1 MIAMRSLLSGIAAAI
16 LLCAVASAQEGAD
29 FYKGKTVNYI
39 VATPPG
45 GGYDSYGRM
54 VAEYMQKYLPGSTFV
69 VKNVPGGGH
78 LIGANAIYA
87 ARPDGLTVGTFNIGL
102 MYSQLTGQPNVKFD
116 LLQFSWIGKAA
127 SDPRVV
133 VVASQSKVMNWKDV
147 VEQTQPLSF
156 GAAGIGSASY
166 LETVIL
172 ATALKLPINIRSGYT
187 GSDDQIAMRR
197 GEIVGAIASRAAY
210 EQFVKNGFGRVV
222 AQIGGSEK
230 DAPQLATLVAD
241 PRGRELV
248 SLVQFQGDIARL
260 TAGPPHIAAPQLGAL
275 RDAYR
280 NALEDR
286 DLRARAEKLERP
298 VEPLYGDDVLQSL
311 RVALDQKPE
320 TIQILKDA
328 LNARKR

>member
-1 MIAMRSLLSGIAAAI
+1 MIVMRSLMSGIAGA
-16 LLCAVASAQEGAD
+16 LLCGFAFAQDGSD

-45 GGYDSYGRM
+45 GGYDAYGRM

-69 VKNVPGGGH
+69 VKNVPGGSH
-78 LIGANAIYA
+78 AIGANAIYA
-87 ARPDGLTVGTFNIGL
+87 ARPDGLTVGSFNIGL

-127 SDPRVV
+127 SDPRVI
-133 VVASQSKVMNWKDV
+133 VVASQSGVMDWKDLV
-147 VEQTQPLSF
+147 AQTQPLGF
-156 GAAGIGSASY
+156 AVAGLGSASY
-166 LETVIL
+166 LESVIL
-172 ATALKLPINIRSGYT
+172 KNGLKLPVTIRSGYMGT
-187 GSDDQIAMRR
+187 DDQVAMRR
-197 GEIVGAIASRAAY
+197 GEVAGAIASRAAY
-210 EQFVKNGFGRVV
+210 EQFIKSGFGRVV

-230 DAPQLATLVAD
+230 DAPQLATLVSD
-241 PRGRELV
+241 PRGRELA
-248 SLVQFQGDIARL
+248 SLVQAQGDIARL

-280 NALEDR
+280 KALEDR
-286 DLRARAEKLERP
+286 ALRARAEKLERP
-298 VEPLYGDDVLQSL
+298 VEPLYGDDVLKSV

>member
-1 MIAMRSLLSGIAAAI
+1 MLLGGAAF
-16 LLCAVASAQEGAD
+16 AQDGAD

-45 GGYDSYGRM
+45 GGCDSYGRM
-54 VAEYMQKYLPGSTFV
+54 VAETMQKYLPGSTFV

-87 ARPDGLTVGTFNIGL
+87 ARPDGLTIGTFNIGL
-102 MYSQLTGQPNVKFD
+102 MYSQLTAQPNIKFD

-127 SDPRVV
+127 SDPRVI
-133 VVASQSKVMNWKDV
+133 VVASQSKVMNWKDLV
-147 VEQTQPLSF
+147 DQTQPLSF
-156 GAAGIGSASY
+156 GAAGMGSASY

-172 ATALKLPINIRSGYT
+172 ATALKLPVNIRTGYT
-187 GSDDQIAMRR
+187 GTDDQIAMRR
-197 GEIVGAIASRAAY
+197 GEIAGAIASRAAY

-222 AQIGGSEK
+222 AQIGGSAK
-230 DAPQLATLVAD
+230 DAPQLATLVTD
-241 PRGRELV
+241 PRGRELAA
-248 SLVQFQGDIARL
+248 LVQAQGDIARL
-260 TAGPPHIAAPQLGAL
+260 TAGPPRIAPQQLNAL
-275 RDAYR
+275 REAYR
-280 NALEDR
+280 KALEDR

-298 VEPLYGDDVLQSL
+298 VEPLYGDDVLQVL

-320 TIQILKDA
+320 TIQIIKDA

>member
-1 MIAMRSLLSGIAAAI
+1 MIAMRSLVSGIAAVT
-16 LLCAVASAQEGAD
+16 LLCGIASAQDGSD

-69 VKNVPGGGH
+69 VKNVPGSGH

-87 ARPDGLTVGTFNIGL
+87 ARPDGLTIGTFNIGL
-102 MYSQLTGQPNVKFD
+102 MYGQLTGQPNVKFD

-127 SDPRVV
+127 SDPRVI
-133 VVASQSKVMNWKDV
+133 VVASQSNVMNWKDV
-147 VEQTQPLSF
+147 VEHTQPLSF
-156 GAAGIGSASY
+156 GAAGMGSASY

-172 ATALKLPINIRSGYT
+172 TTALKLPVNIRTGYT
-187 GSDDQIAMRR
+187 GTDDQIAMRR
-197 GEIVGAIASRAAY
+197 GEIAGAIASRAAY
-210 EQFVKNGFGRVV
+210 EQFVKNGLGRVV

-230 DAPQLATLVAD
+230 DVPQLSTLVTD

-248 SLVQFQGDIARL
+248 SLIQSQGDIARL
-260 TAGPPHIAAPQLGAL
+260 TAGPPSIAAPQLNAL

-280 NALEDR
+280 KALDDR
-286 DLRARAEKLERP
+286 ELRARAEKLERP
-298 VEPLYGDDVLQSL
+298 VEPLYGDDVLKSV

-320 TIQILKDA
+320 TIQIIKDA
-328 LNARKR
+328 LSARKR